1 MRTVNRLVALSFCL
15 LGALSLSAQGAD
27 RMRAGQWD
35 TTIMVNGKPQTFSA
49 CLTQS
54 EADAMNGDV
63 ASVRAV
69 VERDIGPT
77 GCKVLNV
84 RATGGVVEVTSSCNG
99 KETVGTTLYRGDS
112 AESTNA
118 NGVKTLSKRVGPCK

>member
-1 MRTVNRLVALSFCL
+1 MRAIHHRVALAVCL
-15 LGALSLSAQGAD
+15 LGGVSLSAQGAD
-27 RMRAGQWD
+27 RMHPGQWD
-35 TTIMVNGKPQTFSA
+35 TTILVNGKPHTFSA
-49 CLTQS
+49 CLTPS

-63 ASVRAV
+63 ASVRAI

-77 GCKVLNV
+77 GCKVVNV

-99 KETVGTTLYRGDS
+99 KETMGTTIYRGDS